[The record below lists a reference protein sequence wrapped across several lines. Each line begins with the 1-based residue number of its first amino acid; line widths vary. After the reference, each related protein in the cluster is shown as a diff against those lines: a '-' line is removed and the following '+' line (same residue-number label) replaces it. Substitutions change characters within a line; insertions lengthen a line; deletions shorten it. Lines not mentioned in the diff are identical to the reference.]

1 MGASKLTEVTVLL
14 VEQNT
19 QHALGLAHEGFVM
32 ELGRI
37 ALSGSGRELLEN
49 NNVRRAYLGL

>member
-1 MGASKLTEVTVLL
+1 MLL

-19 QHALGLAHEGFVM
+19 QHALDLAHQGFVM

-37 ALSGSGRELLEN
+37 ALSGSGRELLADS
-49 NNVRRAYLGL
+49 NVRKAYLGL

>member
-1 MGASKLTEVTVLL
+1 VTVLL

-19 QHALGLAHEGFVM
+19 QHALALAHEGFVM

-37 ALSGSGRELLEN
+37 ALSGSGSDLLEN
-49 NNVRRAYLGL
+49 SNVRKAYLGL